1 MTSVHDDFP
10 GENKTHIGGVSF
22 FSSIMVRDC
31 WGFYFSSIQL
41 KQFFDVVPKD
51 HRCDGVSLYLFVFQP
66 ISSISPVQSCS
77 ARCTTAGSTPS
88 DWEGDAGSNLCGKF
102 ISFLPALFDASAN
115 RFRVSRSDTQR
126 QPIIISTGREMCV
139 TVCHSRCVVLFCCCL
154 VFSCLDNFSIDHP
167 LIFPSVQI
175 VMLCIPLPLSCSH
188 LVWRSFKNPQRIKQL
203 DQTLEWILPLLL
215 LIILL

>member
-1 MTSVHDDFP
+1 MPT
-10 GENKTHIGGVSF
+10 SF
-22 FSSIMVRDC
+22 FISKRNSKRHDVMVC
-31 WGFYFSSIQL
+31 LYICSFSSASHRSVQFNPALLDAPQL
-41 KQFFDVVPKD
+41 VRLLRTGRVMLV
-51 HRCDGVSLYLFVFQP
+51 RTFV
-66 ISSISPVQSCS
+66 
-77 ARCTTAGSTPS
+77 
-88 DWEGDAGSNLCGKF
+88 KF

>member
-41 KQFFDVVPKD
+41 KHFFDVVPKID
-51 HRCDGVSLYLFVFQP
+51 VMVCLYICSFSSPSHRSVQFNPALLDAPQLVRLLRTGRVMLVRTFV
-66 ISSISPVQSCS
+66 
-77 ARCTTAGSTPS
+77 
-88 DWEGDAGSNLCGKF
+88 KF

-154 VFSCLDNFSIDHP
+154 VFSCLDNFSNEFSLGMP
-167 LIFPSVQI
+167 P
-175 VMLCIPLPLSCSH
+175 PPTCSH
-188 LVWRSFKNPQRIKQL
+188 TPH
-203 DQTLEWILPLLL
+203 LLL
-215 LIILL
+215 SLL